1 MNKQY
6 IALSSSLELGYQVF
20 DYSYQ
25 KQEAHC
31 LKLMKPNLTRYEVN
45 KQPVSSHLPEI
56 AQRHTPKGSNVQA
69 TLDQW
74 LYAIKYDTDL
84 YCDTNICSSKSLKK
98 QVLALTSDAELEK
111 LSNLTINHK
120 FKFIDLFAG
129 IGGIRLGAERNGG
142 LCVFSSEFDKFA
154 QQTYQLNHHEMPF
167 GDITQIDANNLPSH
181 DLLLAGFPCQPF
193 SYSGKT
199 KGFEDKRDLIF

>member
-1 MNKQY
+1 
-6 IALSSSLELGYQVF
+6 
-20 DYSYQ
+20 
-25 KQEAHC
+25 
-31 LKLMKPNLTRYEVN
+31 MKYN
-45 KQPVSSHLPEI
+45 
-56 AQRHTPKGSNVQA
+56 
-69 TLDQW
+69 
-74 LYAIKYDTDL
+74 TDL
-84 YCDTNICSSKSLKK
+84 YRDTNICSSKSLKK
-98 QVLALTSDAELEK
+98 QVLALISDAELEK
-111 LSNLTINHK
+111 LPNLTTNYK

-199 KGFEDKRDLIF
+199 EGFEDKTRGTLFFDVLRILENKQPKFALLENVKGFK